1 MKLGGKHKI
10 RVHGNGPLHPQLGD
24 VRLDVPVKGSVD
36 LDRIK
41 TLRQQV
47 QGMLFSVLHAGG
59 IENAFPVLVRPAGG
73 SNTNEGRFHE
83 GWMREEAKR
92 QVSTAAA
99 ENPDVGERYTLNGML
114 RVPGFSPT
122 DLFALTFPQVT
133 GQTVESAADVMG
145 R

>member
-1 MKLGGKHKI
+1 MPQTGGVVAVAEGVVC
-10 RVHGNGPLHPQLGD
+10 RSLLRPLHN
-24 VRLDVPVKGSVD
+24 
-36 LDRIK
+36 
-41 TLRQQV
+41 
-47 QGMLFSVLHAGG
+47 HAAIPPGWC
-59 IENAFPVLVRPAGG
+59 
-73 SNTNEGRFHE
+73 SQTGRFHE